1 MRGVSLIELLI
12 GIAVFAISLALGMP
26 SLNEWINN
34 SQVRNTAESL
44 QNGLNFARAEAV
56 RRNTVVRLQFTDT
69 LASGCVL
76 STSGASWI
84 VNMSQSV
91 TPAGLCGADVS
102 DSTSPFILQKGSPV
116 TSKTNAQVSA
126 SPQAVIAFN
135 GLGRIAGTTNPT
147 TGVGGLTLQITSSS
161 GTCVAAGGKV
171 RCLNVLVTP
180 AGQTRMCDPAR
191 SASATP
197 PDPMAC

>member
-12 GIAVFAISLALGMP
+12 GIAVLVIALALGMP
-26 SLNEWINN
+26 SFGEWINN
-34 SQVRNTAESL
+34 TQVRSTAESL

-56 RRNTVVRLQFTDT
+56 RRNTIVRLQFTDN
-69 LASGCVL
+69 LATGCAL

-91 TPAGLCGADVS
+91 TPAGSCGASVS
-102 DSTSPFILQKGSPV
+102 DSTTPFILQKGSPV
-116 TSKTNAQVSA
+116 TTNTTTQVSA
-126 SPQAVIAFN
+126 SQAVIAFN
-135 GLGRIAGTTNPT
+135 GLGRISSTTNPT
-147 TGVGGLTLQITSSS
+147 TSVGGLTLQIKSSS